1 MNKNISNLLF
11 FVAGAAIGAVAM
23 WKVVK
28 TKYERIANEEIES
41 VKEVF
46 SRKREAPDGKL
57 VEFMNELE
65 REIFSR
71 KKDTS
76 SNYVSPAEA
85 KAEACKIVED
95 YKTILQENDYDCE
108 EDYDMNRPYVIPPDE
123 FGECEYDTVT
133 LTYYPDGVLTDE
145 LDEIIYD
152 VDGVVG
158 EESLKH
164 FGEFEDDSVCVRN
177 DRDKTDYEILL
188 DPRNY
193 SDCH

>member
-1 MNKNISNLLF
+1 MNTDISNLLF
-11 FVAGAAIGAVAM
+11 FVAGAAIGAVAT
-23 WKVVK
+23 WKIVK

-46 SRKREAPDGKL
+46 SRKRE
-57 VEFMNELE
+57 
-65 REIFSR
+65 
-71 KKDTS
+71 TS
-76 SNYVSPAEA
+76 SGYVSPAEA
-85 KAEACKIVED
+85 VEEANRVIED
-95 YKTILQENDYDCE
+95 YKTMLQENDYDCE
-108 EDYDMNRPYVIPPDE
+108 EDSDMNRPYVIPPDE

-145 LDEIIYD
+145 LDDVIYD

>member
-11 FVAGAAIGAVAM
+11 FVAGAAIGAVAT
-23 WKVVK
+23 WKIVK

-46 SRKREAPDGKL
+46 SRKRE
-57 VEFMNELE
+57 
-65 REIFSR
+65 
-71 KKDTS
+71 TS
-76 SNYVSPAEA
+76 SNYVSVDEA
-85 KAEACKIVED
+85 HAEACKVAED

-108 EDYDMNRPYVIPPDE
+108 EDSDMNRPYVIPPDE

-133 LTYYPDGVLTDE
+133 LTLYADGILTDE
-145 LDEIIYD
+145 LDEVIYD

-158 EESLKH
+158 EDSLKH
-164 FGEFEDDSVCVRN
+164 FGEFEDYSVYVRN

-188 DPRNY
+188 NVRNY
-193 SDCH
+193 DDCH